1 MKITFPTFVPS
12 LITGITSSVTT
23 FKAPPPNKDALFD
36 FSIVGPLAGLLMSV
50 AAVVVG
56 SQLTL
61 ISDPATL
68 PALPL
73 EILRQSTLGGTI
85 INDILGNG
93 VLTVSEGARGT
104 QAVAGMVIPLHP
116 MAIAGYVSLFVN
128 ALALLPIGSKKQ
140 TIVACICFEAVRL
153 SLN

>member
-1 MKITFPTFVPS
+1 
-12 LITGITSSVTT
+12 
-23 FKAPPPNKDALFD
+23 
-36 FSIVGPLAGLLMSV
+36 MSV
-50 AAVVVG
+50 AAVVIG

-73 EILRQSTLGGTI
+73 EILRQSTLGGTL

-128 ALALLPIGSKKQ
+128 ALALLPIGSKKHS
-140 TIVACICFEAVRL
+140 TVACTWFEALRL
-153 SLN
+153 SQTNCSSLD